1 MNEGERQA
9 RSKAGR
15 LLQKRLGIY
24 GGYLNRR
31 RRASRKELT
40 EWIEY
45 YQKQAE
51 QGNYCPMRAAK
62 IITHFQNLLNQMDD
76 D

>member
-1 MNEGERQA
+1 MNEGVWQS
-9 RSKAGR
+9 RSKAGQ
-15 LLQKRLGIY
+15 LLERRLGIY

-40 EWIEY
+40 GWIEY
-45 YQKQAE
+45 YQKQTE
-51 QGNYCPMRAAK
+51 QGNYCPKRAEK
-62 IITHFQNLLNQMDD
+62 IIAHFQRLLDQMDD

>member
-15 LLQKRLGIY
+15 LLERQLGIY

-40 EWIEY
+40 EWIVY

-51 QGNYCPMRAAK
+51 QGNYCPKRAAK
-62 IITHFQNLLNQMDD
+62 IITHFQRLLDQMDNN
-76 D
+76 

>member
-1 MNEGERQA
+1 MNEGEWQA

-15 LLQKRLGIY
+15 LLEKRLGIY

-31 RRASRKELT
+31 RRASRKELI
-40 EWIEY
+40 EWIDY

-51 QGNYCPMRAAK
+51 QGNYCPKRVSK
-62 IITHFQNLLNQMDD
+62 IITHFQNLLNQMGGD
-76 D
+76 